1 MKHHYVPQFAL
12 RYWAESDGRVP
23 YDVRRNG
30 RVVCDRL
37 TPEYTAFE
45 PDLYAFTEVPEH
57 NRHAL
62 EREFFAKLES
72 DAAPIYEKIERRDED
87 LSQGERQVWSI
98 FLMAANARVP
108 EKVALA
114 KQITD
119 KHVRQHWPSG
129 PKSILR

>member
-12 RYWAESDGRVP
+12 RYWAESDGKVP
-23 YDVRRNG
+23 YFVRRNG
-30 RVVCDRL
+30 RVLRDRL
-37 TPEYTAFE
+37 TPKYIAFE

-72 DAAPIYEKIERRDED
+72 DAAPVYEKIERRDED

-98 FLMAANARVP
+98 FLMAAIARVP

-114 KQITD
+114 NRSPTSTCAA
-119 KHVRQHWPSG
+119 HWRSG
-129 PKSILR
+129 LKSTLE